1 MEKNPKVFLAKTPR
15 TPRNSKRLN
24 VFSSFGDL
32 GVLGERNF
40 LVPATPA

>member
-1 MEKNPKVFLAKTPR
+1 MEKNPKAFLAKTPR
-15 TPRNSKRLN
+15 TPRNSKRLK
-24 VFSSFGDL
+24 VFSSL